1 MKNLN
6 QTILLLITF
15 LLAFIIGN
23 IISEN
28 LKIKPVIEKI
38 FNKSASLDNI
48 NQKNQTPIKNT
59 SPTSTS
65 SKTNTIHK
73 LPQTLIRKI
82 GESYTLGNMK
92 YKVISATNEG
102 SKYEYSETKG
112 KFISVKILVS
122 NIGKT
127 NSNGSKIIIKDKMD
141 RQYQKEEYFIF
152 SFNSDKKEYNFN
164 VFDGGMAPGFSETY
178 TAVFEVAK
186 DSTDLN
192 LCHPSTTGVDIVCVE
207 LGL

>member
-6 QTILLLITF
+6 QTILLIIIVSV
-15 LLAFIIGN
+15 AFIIGN
-23 IISEN
+23 IMSEN
-28 LKIKPVIEKI
+28 LKIKPAIEKI
-38 FNKSASLDNI
+38 FNKSVDIDSI
-48 NQKNQTPIKNT
+48 NQKNPPLKNT
-59 SPTSTS
+59 SPTN
-65 SKTNTIHK
+65 SKTNTIQK

-82 GESYTLGNMK
+82 GESYILGNMK

-102 SKYEYSETKG
+102 SKYEYSETKE
-112 KFISVKILVS
+112 KFISVKILVN

-127 NSNGSKIIIKDKMD
+127 NSNGSKIIIKDKKD
-141 RQYQKEEYFIF
+141 RQYQQEKYFIF
-152 SFNSDKKEYNFN
+152 SFDSDKKEYDFN

-186 DSTDLN
+186 DSTDLK
-192 LCHPSTTGVDIVCVE
+192 LCHPSTTGVDIVCVK